1 MARIIIKQ
9 GDITRERV
17 DVIVNAAN
25 TGLSGGGGVDG
36 AIHRAAGSSVMD
48 ECRKIGG
55 CRTGEAVL
63 TAAGE
68 LNAKGIIHT
77 PGPVWRGG
85 KKGEEK
91 LLRDS
96 YSNSFRL
103 AAEKG
108 FKSIA
113 FPSISTGVYGYP
125 TEEAA
130 KIAIDEGL
138 KNSAYFDEIT
148 YVCFS
153 SRDLGIYQKIY
164 QEIKKK

>member
-125 TEEAA
+125 AEEAA